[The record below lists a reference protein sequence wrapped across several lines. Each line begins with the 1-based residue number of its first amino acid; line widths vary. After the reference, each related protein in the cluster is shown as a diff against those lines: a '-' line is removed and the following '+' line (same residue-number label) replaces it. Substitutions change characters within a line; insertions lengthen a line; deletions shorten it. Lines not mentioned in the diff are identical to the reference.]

1 VAQNLNPIEPIDLK
15 EVEVSDL
22 QVKLKTGEVLTI
34 PGIGDISFMDNCVTF
49 SDHNDDE
56 VAMIPVENILWI
68 VKANTIKIEL

>member
-22 QVKLKTGEVLTI
+22 QVKFRTGQTLTI
-34 PGIGDISFMDNCVTF
+34 PGIVDISFMDNCVTF